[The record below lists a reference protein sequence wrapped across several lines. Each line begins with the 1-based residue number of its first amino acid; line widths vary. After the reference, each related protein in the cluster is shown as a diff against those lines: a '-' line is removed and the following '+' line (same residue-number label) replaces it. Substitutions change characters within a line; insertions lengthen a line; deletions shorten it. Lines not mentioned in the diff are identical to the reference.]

1 LAQGSTGI
9 VREDMAPPTYLKVV
23 TAAASTALIVVGLRD
38 LYSGPLPTDTWFP
51 KWKQGALCSALIC
64 AVSIVKLT
72 TFMTHAE
79 GTFLRRNLLF
89 AFLIGN
95 LIVGSVLV
103 FEKKFYKSAAVLF
116 IEGIAFVA
124 DALRAREAKVKAAP
138 AKTEAPAAKARGRP
152 PASPKPAGKK
162 PPGSPTPAKQDK
174 YSFMSKI
181 FTPAK
186 PKDA

>member
-1 LAQGSTGI
+1 
-9 VREDMAPPTYLKVV
+9 MAPPTYLKVV

-38 LYSGPLPTDTWFP
+38 LYAGPLPTDKWFP
-51 KWKQGALCSALIC
+51 KWKQGALCSALLC

-103 FEKKFYKSAAVLF
+103 LQKFYLSAAVLL

-124 DALRAREAKVKAAP
+124 DALRAREVKAAP
-138 AKTEAPAAKARGRP
+138 AKTEAPAPKARGRP
-152 PASPKPAGKK
+152 PASPKPAAKK
-162 PPGSPTPAKQDK
+162 PIGSPTPAKQDK